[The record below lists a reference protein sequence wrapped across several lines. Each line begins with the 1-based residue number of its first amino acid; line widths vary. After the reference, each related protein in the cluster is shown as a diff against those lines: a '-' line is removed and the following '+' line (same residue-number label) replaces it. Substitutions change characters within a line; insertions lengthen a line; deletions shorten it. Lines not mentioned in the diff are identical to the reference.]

1 MDMDTRDN
9 MEASE
14 EREEQVAQHLEETPS
29 VEAVTPPPVDL
40 LEIGGDG
47 TPEKTTLS
55 PLQKPPTPLQDSLR
69 HLRRD
74 RRAMIC
80 LGIIVF
86 FVLLAI
92 VGPFIYQHVGGDYNS
107 PINGRVPSTVYHS
120 FSHQELNRLDEG
132 PSAQYWLGTDRIGQD
147 LFARILQGL
156 LISILVAVLV
166 EVVNVLLGLI
176 VGVLAGYYGGW
187 TDFLLA
193 RFADLIFAFPGL
205 LFVILL
211 TGIFGTQADVAL
223 SRVPILGPNGNAR
236 LILVSM
242 ALALTSWPLMARYV
256 RGQTMQIKQ
265 QQFIEAAKTAGS
277 SDFSIIVRHIIPN
290 LLSVV
295 IIVSTL
301 NISNTIISEAG
312 ISLLGLG
319 VQPPGASIGL
329 MISDGA
335 TLLSTHPW
343 EALLPSGVLAAIV
356 LAFSFL
362 GDGLR
367 DAFDPRTKD

>member
-1 MDMDTRDN
+1 
-9 MEASE
+9 
-14 EREEQVAQHLEETPS
+14 
-29 VEAVTPPPVDL
+29 
-40 LEIGGDG
+40 
-47 TPEKTTLS
+47 
-55 PLQKPPTPLQDSLR
+55 
-69 HLRRD
+69 
-74 RRAMIC
+74 
-80 LGIIVF
+80 
-86 FVLLAI
+86 
-92 VGPFIYQHVGGDYNS
+92 
-107 PINGRVPSTVYHS
+107 
-120 FSHQELNRLDEG
+120 
-132 PSAQYWLGTDRIGQD
+132 
-147 LFARILQGL
+147 
-156 LISILVAVLV
+156 
-166 EVVNVLLGLI
+166 
-176 VGVLAGYYGGW
+176 
-187 TDFLLA
+187 
-193 RFADLIFAFPGL
+193 
-205 LFVILL
+205 
-211 TGIFGTQADVAL
+211 
-223 SRVPILGPNGNAR
+223 
-236 LILVSM
+236 
-242 ALALTSWPLMARYV
+242 TSWPLMARYV

-362 GDGLR
+362 
-367 DAFDPRTKD
+367 

>member
-1 MDMDTRDN
+1 M
-9 MEASE
+9 
-14 EREEQVAQHLEETPS
+14 
-29 VEAVTPPPVDL
+29 
-40 LEIGGDG
+40 
-47 TPEKTTLS
+47 
-55 PLQKPPTPLQDSLR
+55 
-69 HLRRD
+69 
-74 RRAMIC
+74 
-80 LGIIVF
+80 
-86 FVLLAI
+86 
-92 VGPFIYQHVGGDYNS
+92 
-107 PINGRVPSTVYHS
+107 
-120 FSHQELNRLDEG
+120 
-132 PSAQYWLGTDRIGQD
+132 
-147 LFARILQGL
+147 
-156 LISILVAVLV
+156 
-166 EVVNVLLGLI
+166 
-176 VGVLAGYYGGW
+176 
-187 TDFLLA
+187 A

-211 TGIFGTQADVAL
+211 TGIFGTQADVTL